1 MSYYQLLKGAE
12 ANSSIHWPTNFGYHL
27 LVVRYSSMP
36 PVDSC
41 SISKKRGRF
50 EVFLTSSFLIFTLL
64 AYGFMV
70 HEQFYS
76 LLNLIEE
83 RAWYTIFMHSLFLAL
98 TSVLVYGGVLYHL
111 TRIGYFKRSSKIRN
125 DLGREQ
131 ELVFNTDAPRLTVL
145 VPSYKEEQR
154 VITQTLL
161 SAAFQIY
168 PKRRVVLLIDNP
180 PVSSTSDHDYWQL
193 SKARSIP
200 KTLTEY
206 FKAHKQQFVQAEN
219 EFVSR
224 NNAVS
229 LNIIAE
235 AERLTKLW
243 TALESHFSDLIDSYD
258 VHNHVDRLFLTLIYE
273 RLQSIFS
280 DKISNCK
287 ALTIEAIRR
296 EYRFLVILFDVEFDS
311 FERKKYLNFSHA
323 ANKAMNLNS
332 YIGLVGGFYR
342 EERVPGGMVLSRC
355 DEKDATLSIPDTE
368 YYITLDA
375 DSLVV
380 PEYSM
385 RLISMMEN
393 PENGRTGIAQTP
405 YSAIPGAESLLERI
419 AGATTDIQ
427 YLIHQGFTFFNA
439 TYWVGANAVIRA
451 AALQDIKVVTEERGY
466 EVYKFIQDHTV
477 IEDTESSIDIA
488 GKNWNLYNHPER
500 LAYSATPPDFGS
512 LVIQRRR
519 WANGGLLIL
528 PKLIQYLLKNFSL
541 AGISEGFFRFH
552 YLVSIAAV
560 NIGLLMLMLLPFG
573 EEFNT
578 IWLPLTSLTYY
589 ILYARDLKQNG
600 YRITDVFRVYAL
612 NLLLIPINMG
622 GVFKSVEQAF
632 TGKHIPFARTPKI
645 EGRTAAGSSYIIFS
659 YVLLAQFFAGG
670 IYSIVKDHLFLGCF
684 SLMNAAILLYA
695 IIIFIGL
702 KESVE
707 DVMQGVAK
715 KELSIEDLALSTGR
729 KNL

>member
-1 MSYYQLLKGAE
+1 MIFSLRSQ
-12 ANSSIHWPTNFGYHL
+12 
-27 LVVRYSSMP
+27 
-36 PVDSC
+36 VDSC
-41 SISKKRGRF
+41 SVSKKSSKF
-50 EVFLTSSFLIFTLL
+50 EVGLTSGFLIFTLL
-64 AYGFMV
+64 AYGSMI

-76 LLNLIEE
+76 LPNLVEE
-83 RAWYTIFMHSLFLAL
+83 RAWYAIFMHMLFLVL
-98 TSVLVYGGVLYHL
+98 TSFLVYGGVLYHF
-111 TRIGYFKRSSKIRN
+111 TRIGYFKRVSKTRN
-125 DLGREQ
+125 HSDREQ
-131 ELVFNTDAPRLTVL
+131 ELVFNNDAPRLTVL

-154 VITQTLL
+154 VIMQTLL

-168 PKRRVVLLIDNP
+168 PRRRVVLLIDNP
-180 PVSSTSDHDYWQL
+180 PVTSTSGHDYRQL
-193 SKARSIP
+193 SKARSLP
-200 KTLTEY
+200 VTLTEY
-206 FKAHKQQFVQAEN
+206 FRSHKQKFVQAED
-219 EFVSR
+219 EFLGR
-224 NNAVS
+224 QDGVS
-229 LNIIAE
+229 LDIGAE
-235 AERLTKLW
+235 TERLKKLW
-243 TALESHFSDLIDSYD
+243 AELESHFSGLINSYD
-258 VHNHVDRLFLTLIYE
+258 VHNHVDRLFLSLIYE
-273 RLQSIFS
+273 RLQSILS
-280 DKISNCK
+280 EKSSC
-287 ALTIEAIRR
+287 LTVLTLEAIRR

-332 YIGLVGGFYR
+332 YIALVGGFYR
-342 EERVPGGMVLSRC
+342 EERVQGGMILSRC
-355 DEKDATLSIPDTE
+355 EEKDAMLSVPDTE

-380 PEYSM
+380 PEYAY

-393 PENGRTGIAQTP
+393 PENSRVGIAQTP
-405 YSAIPGAESLLERI
+405 YSAIPGADSLLERI

-451 AALQDIKVVTEERGY
+451 AALQEIKIVTQERGY
-466 EVYKFIQDHTV
+466 EVSKFIQDHTV

-488 GKNWNLYNHPER
+488 EKKWKLYNHPER

-512 LVIQRRR
+512 LIIQRRR

-528 PKLIQYLLKNFSL
+528 PKLVRYFFRNFSL
-541 AGISEGFFRFH
+541 SAISEGFFRFH

-600 YRITDVFRVYAL
+600 YRISDVFRVYAL
-612 NLLLIPINMG
+612 NLLLIPVNLG

-632 TGKHIPFARTPKI
+632 TGNHIPFARTPKV

-659 YVLLAQFFAGG
+659 YVLLVQFLLGG
-670 IYSIVKDHLFLGCF
+670 VYSILKAHLFLGCF

-707 DVMQGVAK
+707 DVMQLVSK
-715 KELSIEDLALSTGR
+715 KELVIEELAFSTGR
-729 KNL
+729 KSLQLLD

>member
-1 MSYYQLLKGAE
+1 MFSLRSQVD
-12 ANSSIHWPTNFGYHL
+12 FGS
-27 LVVRYSSMP
+27 VSRK
-36 PVDSC
+36 C
-41 SISKKRGRF
+41 SKF
-50 EVFLTSSFLIFTLL
+50 EVGLTSSFLIFTLL
-64 AYGFMV
+64 AYGFMI

-76 LLNLIEE
+76 LPNLVAE
-83 RAWYTIFMHSLFLAL
+83 RAWYAIFMHMLFLAL
-98 TSVLVYGGVLYHL
+98 TSFLVYGGVLYHF
-111 TRIGYFKRSSKIRN
+111 TRIGYFKRVSKNRN
-125 DLGREQ
+125 NSEREQ
-131 ELVFNTDAPRLTVL
+131 ELVFKNDAPRLTVL

-154 VITQTLL
+154 VIMQTLL

-180 PVSSTSDHDYWQL
+180 PVSPTSGHDYWQL
-193 SKARSIP
+193 SKARSLP

-206 FKAHKQQFVQAEN
+206 FNSHKQKFVQAEN
-219 EFVSR
+219 DFFSR

-229 LNIIAE
+229 LDITTE
-235 AERLTKLW
+235 TERLTTLW
-243 TALESHFSDLIDSYD
+243 AELESHFSSLVDSYD
-258 VHNHVDRLFLTLIYE
+258 AHNHVDRLFLNLIYE

-280 DKISNCK
+280 DKRNGSK
-287 ALTIEAIRR
+287 VLSLEAIGR

-311 FERKKYLNFSHA
+311 FERKKYLNLSHA

-355 DEKDATLSIPDTE
+355 EEKDAMLSIPDTE
-368 YYITLDA
+368 YFITLDA

-380 PEYSM
+380 PEYSV
-385 RLISMMEN
+385 RLISLMEN
-393 PENGRTGIAQTP
+393 PENSRIGIAQTP
-405 YSAIPGAESLLERI
+405 YSAIPGADSLLERI

-451 AALQDIKVVTEERGY
+451 AALQEIKIVTQERGY
-466 EVYKFIQDHTV
+466 EVCKYIQDHTV

-519 WANGGLLIL
+519 WANGGLLIM
-528 PKLIQYLLKNFSL
+528 PKLIKYLFGNLSL
-541 AGISEGFFRFH
+541 SGISEGFFRFH

-589 ILYARDLKQNG
+589 VLYARDLKQNG

-612 NLLLIPINMG
+612 NLLLIPVNLG

-632 TGKHIPFARTPKI
+632 TGKHIPFARTPKV

-659 YVLLAQFFAGG
+659 YVLLAQFLLGG
-670 IYSIVKDHLFLGCF
+670 IYSILKAHLFLGCF

-707 DVMQGVAK
+707 DVMQGVSK
-715 KELSIEDLALSTGR
+715 KELFVEELALSTGQES
-729 KNL
+729 L

>member
-1 MSYYQLLKGAE
+1 MI
-12 ANSSIHWPTNFGYHL
+12 SS
-27 LVVRYSSMP
+27 VKSQ
-36 PVDSC
+36 VDSC
-41 SISKKRGRF
+41 SVSRKKSKF
-50 EVFLTSSFLIFTLL
+50 EVGLTSSFLIFTLI
-64 AYGFMV
+64 AYGFMI

-76 LLNLIEE
+76 LPNLVAEH
-83 RAWYTIFMHSLFLAL
+83 AWYTIFMRSLFLAL

-111 TRIGYFKRSSKIRN
+111 TRVGYFSRVSKKQN
-125 DLGREQ
+125 NSEREHN
-131 ELVFNTDAPRLTVL
+131 LVFNNEAPRLTVL
-145 VPSYKEEQR
+145 VPSYKEEER
-154 VITQTLL
+154 VILQTLL

-193 SKARSIP
+193 SKARSLP
-200 KTLTEY
+200 RTLTEY
-206 FKAHKQQFVQAEN
+206 FNCHKKQFVQAED
-219 EFVSR
+219 EFLSR
-224 NNAVS
+224 HEAIS
-229 LNIIAE
+229 IDITAE
-235 AERLTKLW
+235 TERLMKLW
-243 TALESHFSDLIDSYD
+243 TEMESHFTALIDAYD
-258 VHNHVDRLFLTLIYE
+258 VHNHVDSLFLKLIYE

-280 DKISNCK
+280 EKKMSCKPLTMEEIS
-287 ALTIEAIRR
+287 R

-355 DEKDATLSIPDTE
+355 AEKDAMLSVPDTE
-368 YYITLDA
+368 YFITLDA
-375 DSLVV
+375 DSLIV
-380 PEYSM
+380 PEYAI
-385 RLISMMEN
+385 RLISMMES
-393 PENGRTGIAQTP
+393 PENSRTGIAQTP
-405 YSAIPGAESLLERI
+405 YSAIPGAESVLERI

-451 AALQDIKVVTEERGY
+451 SALQDIKIVTEERGY
-466 EVYKFIQDHTV
+466 EVSKFIQDHTV

-488 GKNWNLYNHPER
+488 GKKWNLYNHPER

-528 PKLIQYLLKNFSL
+528 PKLMRYMFRNLSL
-541 AGISEGFFRFH
+541 SGLSEGFFRFH
-552 YLVSIAAV
+552 YLVSIAAI

-589 ILYARDLKQNG
+589 ILYARDLRQNG
-600 YRITDVFRVYAL
+600 YRVTDVFRVYAL
-612 NLLLIPINMG
+612 NLLLIPINLG

-632 TGKHIPFARTPKI
+632 TGRHIPFARTPKI

-659 YVLLAQFFAGG
+659 YVLLAQFLLGG
-670 IYSIVKDHLFLGCF
+670 MYSILKDHLFLGCF
-684 SLMNAAILLYA
+684 SLMNAAVLLYA

-707 DVMQGVAK
+707 DVMQGVSK
-715 KELSIEDLALSTGR
+715 KELFIEEFALSTAQ
-729 KNL
+729 KSL

>member
-1 MSYYQLLKGAE
+1 MS
-12 ANSSIHWPTNFGYHL
+12 
-27 LVVRYSSMP
+27 
-36 PVDSC
+36 PVDS
-41 SISKKRGRF
+41 SSVSNKRSKF
-50 EVFLTSSFLIFTLL
+50 EVALTSSFLLFTLI

-76 LLNLIEE
+76 LPNLIEG
-83 RAWYTIFMHSLFLAL
+83 RAWYEIFMHALFLAL
-98 TSVLVYGGVLYHL
+98 TSVLVYGGVLYHF
-111 TRIGYFKRSSKIRN
+111 TRIGYFKRVAKTRN
-125 DLGREQ
+125 NADREQ
-131 ELVFNTDAPRLTVL
+131 ELIFNSDAPRLTVL

-154 VITQTLL
+154 VIMQTLL
-161 SAAFQIY
+161 SAAFQLY

-193 SKARSIP
+193 SKARSVP
-200 KTLTEY
+200 KTLTDY
-206 FKAHKQQFVQAEN
+206 FKAHKQQFVQAEH
-219 EFVSR
+219 EFLTR
-224 NNAVS
+224 NDSVS
-229 LNIIAE
+229 LDIYAE

-243 TALESHFSDLIDSYD
+243 DELEGHFSSLIDSYD
-258 VHNHVDRLFLTLIYE
+258 VHNHVDRLFLKLIYE
-273 RLQSIFS
+273 RLLSIINEKRS
-280 DKISNCK
+280 KSN
-287 ALTIEAIRR
+287 ALTLDVIRM

-332 YIGLVGGFYR
+332 YIGLVGGFFR

-355 DEKDATLSIPDTE
+355 EEKDATLSIPETE
-368 YYITLDA
+368 YFITLDA

-380 PEYSM
+380 PEYSV

-393 PENGRTGIAQTP
+393 PENSRTGIAQTP
-405 YSAIPGAESLLERI
+405 YSAIPGSDSLLERV

-451 AALQDIKVVTEERGY
+451 AALQDIKVVTQERGY
-466 EVYKFIQDHTV
+466 EVCKYIQDHTV

-528 PKLIQYLLKNFSL
+528 PKLVRYLFRNFSL
-541 AGISEGFFRFH
+541 SGISEGFFRFH

-612 NLLLIPINMG
+612 NLLLIPVNLG

-659 YVLLAQFFAGG
+659 YVLLVQFLLGG
-670 IYSIVKDHLFLGCF
+670 MYSIIKDHLFLGCF

-707 DVMQGVAK
+707 DVMQGVSK
-715 KELSIEDLALSTGR
+715 KELPIEEFAFSTAQ
-729 KNL
+729 KSL

>member
-1 MSYYQLLKGAE
+1 MY
-12 ANSSIHWPTNFGYHL
+12 
-27 LVVRYSSMP
+27 
-36 PVDSC
+36 PVGSC
-41 SISKKRGRF
+41 SVSRKSSKF
-50 EVFLTSSFLIFTLL
+50 EVGLTFSFLIFTLI

-76 LLNLIEE
+76 LPNLIEE
-83 RAWYTIFMHSLFLAL
+83 RAWYPIFMHMLFLVL
-98 TSVLVYGGVLYHL
+98 TSVLVYGGVLYHF
-111 TRIGYFKRSSKIRN
+111 TRIGYFKRASKTHN
-125 DLGREQ
+125 NLGREQ

-145 VPSYKEEQR
+145 VPSYKEEQC
-154 VITQTLL
+154 VIMQTLL

-180 PVSSTSDHDYWQL
+180 PVSPTSGHDYWQL
-193 SKARSIP
+193 SKARSLP

-206 FKAHKQQFVQAEN
+206 FNSHKEKFVQAEN
-219 EFVSR
+219 DFLSR

-229 LNIIAE
+229 QDITTE
-235 AERLTKLW
+235 TERLTTLW
-243 TALESHFSDLIDSYD
+243 AELENHFSSLVDSYD
-258 VHNHVDRLFLTLIYE
+258 LHNHVDRLFLNLIYE

-280 DKISNCK
+280 DKRNSSNV
-287 ALTIEAIRR
+287 LTLEAISR

-311 FERKKYLNFSHA
+311 FERKKYLNLSHS

-355 DEKDATLSIPDTE
+355 EEKDAMLSIPDTE
-368 YYITLDA
+368 YFITLDA

-380 PEYSM
+380 PEYSV
-385 RLISMMEN
+385 RLISLMEN
-393 PENGRTGIAQTP
+393 PENSRIGIAQTP
-405 YSAIPGAESLLERI
+405 YSAIPGADSLLERI

-451 AALQDIKVVTEERGY
+451 AALQEIKIVTQERGY
-466 EVYKFIQDHTV
+466 EVCKFIQDHTV

-488 GKNWNLYNHPER
+488 GKKWDLYNHPER

-519 WANGGLLIL
+519 WANGGLLIM
-528 PKLIQYLLKNFSL
+528 PKLIKYLFRNFSL
-541 AGISEGFFRFH
+541 SGISEGFFRFH

-589 ILYARDLKQNG
+589 VLYARDLKQNG

-612 NLLLIPINMG
+612 NLLLIPVNLG

-632 TGKHIPFARTPKI
+632 TGKHIPFARTPKV
-645 EGRTAAGSSYIIFS
+645 EGRTAAGSSYIVFS
-659 YVLLAQFFAGG
+659 YVLLAQFLLGG
-670 IYSIVKDHLFLGCF
+670 MYSILKAHLFLGCF

-707 DVMQGVAK
+707 DVMQGVSK
-715 KELSIEDLALSTGR
+715 KELFVEELALSTGQ
-729 KNL
+729 KSL

>member
-1 MSYYQLLKGAE
+1 M
-12 ANSSIHWPTNFGYHL
+12 I
-27 LVVRYSSMP
+27 
-36 PVDSC
+36 
-41 SISKKRGRF
+41 
-50 EVFLTSSFLIFTLL
+50 
-64 AYGFMV
+64 

-76 LLNLIEE
+76 LPILVEE
-83 RAWYTIFMHSLFLAL
+83 GAWYAIFMHMLFLVL
-98 TSVLVYGGVLYHL
+98 TSFLVYGGLLYHF
-111 TRIGYFKRSSKIRN
+111 TRIGYFKRLSKTRN
-125 DLGREQ
+125 NSDREQ
-131 ELVFNTDAPRLTVL
+131 EAVFKKDAPRLTVL

-168 PKRRVVLLIDNP
+168 PRRRVVLLIDNP
-180 PVSSTSDHDYWQL
+180 PVSSTSGHDYWQL
-193 SKARSIP
+193 SKARSLP
-200 KTLTEY
+200 VTLTEY
-206 FKAHKQQFVQAEN
+206 FSSHKQKFIQAED
-219 EFVSR
+219 EFLSR
-224 NNAVS
+224 NDSVS
-229 LNIIAE
+229 NDITTE
-235 AERLTKLW
+235 AERLKKLW
-243 TALESHFSDLIDSYD
+243 AELENHFSGLIDSYD
-258 VHNHVDRLFLTLIYE
+258 VHNHVDSLFLTLIYE

-280 DKISNCK
+280 EKRISRTV
-287 ALTIEAIRR
+287 LTLEAIRR

-311 FERKKYLNFSHA
+311 FERKKYLNCSHA

-332 YIGLVGGFYR
+332 YIALVGGFYR
-342 EERVPGGMVLSRC
+342 EERVQGGMILSRC
-355 DEKDATLSIPDTE
+355 EEKDATLSIPDTE

-393 PENGRTGIAQTP
+393 PENSRVGIAQTP
-405 YSAIPGAESLLERI
+405 YSAIPGADSLLERI

-451 AALQDIKVVTEERGY
+451 AALQDIKIVTQERGY
-466 EVYKFIQDHTV
+466 EVSKFIQDHTV

-488 GKNWNLYNHPER
+488 DKKWKLYNHPER

-528 PKLIQYLLKNFSL
+528 PKLVRYFFRNLSL
-541 AGISEGFFRFH
+541 SAISEGFFRFH

-612 NLLLIPINMG
+612 NLLLIPVNLG

-659 YVLLAQFFAGG
+659 YVLLVQFLLGG
-670 IYSIVKDHLFLGCF
+670 MYSIIKDHLFLGCF

-707 DVMQGVAK
+707 DVMQGVSK
-715 KELSIEDLALSTGR
+715 KELAIEEFAFSTAQ
-729 KNL
+729 KSL

>member
-1 MSYYQLLKGAE
+1 M
-12 ANSSIHWPTNFGYHL
+12 I
-27 LVVRYSSMP
+27 
-36 PVDSC
+36 
-41 SISKKRGRF
+41 
-50 EVFLTSSFLIFTLL
+50 
-64 AYGFMV
+64 

-76 LLNLIEE
+76 LPILVEE
-83 RAWYTIFMHSLFLAL
+83 RAWYPIFMHLLFLVL
-98 TSVLVYGGVLYHL
+98 TSFLVYGGVLYHL
-111 TRIGYFKRSSKIRN
+111 TRIGYFKRFSKTGN
-125 DLGREQ
+125 NSDREQ
-131 ELVFNTDAPRLTVL
+131 ELVFNNDAPRLTVL

-154 VITQTLL
+154 VIMQTLL

-168 PKRRVVLLIDNP
+168 PRRRVVLLIDNP
-180 PVSSTSDHDYWQL
+180 PVSSTAGHDYWQL
-193 SKARSIP
+193 SKARSLPI
-200 KTLTEY
+200 TLTEY
-206 FKAHKQQFVQAEN
+206 FSSHKQTFVQAEN
-219 EFVSR
+219 EFLSR
-224 NNAVS
+224 NDSVS
-229 LNIIAE
+229 NDITTE
-235 AERLTKLW
+235 VERLKKFW
-243 TALESHFSDLIDSYD
+243 AELESHFSGLIDSYD
-258 VHNHVDRLFLTLIYE
+258 EHNHVDRLFLTLIYE

-280 DKISNCK
+280 EKRISRTV
-287 ALTIEAIRR
+287 LTLEAIRR

-311 FERKKYLNFSHA
+311 FERKKYLNCSHA

-332 YIGLVGGFYR
+332 YIALVGGYYR

-355 DEKDATLSIPDTE
+355 EEKEATLSIPETE

-393 PENGRTGIAQTP
+393 PENSRVGIAQTP
-405 YSAIPGAESLLERI
+405 YSAIPGADSLLERI

-451 AALQDIKVVTEERGY
+451 AALQDIKIVTHERGY
-466 EVYKFIQDHTV
+466 EVSKFIQDHTV

-528 PKLIQYLLKNFSL
+528 PKLVRYLFRNFSL
-541 AGISEGFFRFH
+541 SGISEGFFRFH

-612 NLLLIPINMG
+612 NLLLIPVNLG

-659 YVLLAQFFAGG
+659 YVLLVQFLLGG
-670 IYSIVKDHLFLGCF
+670 MYSIIKDHLFLGCF

-707 DVMQGVAK
+707 DVMQGVSK
-715 KELSIEDLALSTGR
+715 KELPIEEFAFSTAQ
-729 KNL
+729 KSL

>member
-1 MSYYQLLKGAE
+1 M
-12 ANSSIHWPTNFGYHL
+12 I
-27 LVVRYSSMP
+27 
-36 PVDSC
+36 
-41 SISKKRGRF
+41 
-50 EVFLTSSFLIFTLL
+50 
-64 AYGFMV
+64 

-76 LLNLIEE
+76 LPILVEE
-83 RAWYTIFMHSLFLAL
+83 GAWYAIFMHMLFLVL
-98 TSVLVYGGVLYHL
+98 TSFLVYGGLLYHF
-111 TRIGYFKRSSKIRN
+111 TRIGYFKRLSKTRN
-125 DLGREQ
+125 NSDREQ
-131 ELVFNTDAPRLTVL
+131 EAVFKKDAPRLTVL

-154 VITQTLL
+154 VINQTLL

-168 PKRRVVLLIDNP
+168 PRRRVVLLIDNP
-180 PVSSTSDHDYWQL
+180 PVSSTSGHDYWQL
-193 SKARSIP
+193 SKARSLP
-200 KTLTEY
+200 VTLTEY
-206 FKAHKQQFVQAEN
+206 FSSHKQKFIQAED
-219 EFVSR
+219 EFLSR
-224 NNAVS
+224 NDSVS
-229 LNIIAE
+229 NDITTE
-235 AERLTKLW
+235 AERLKKLW
-243 TALESHFSDLIDSYD
+243 AELENHFSGLIDSYD
-258 VHNHVDRLFLTLIYE
+258 VHNHVDSLFLTLIYE

-280 DKISNCK
+280 EKRISRTV
-287 ALTIEAIRR
+287 LTLEAIRR

-311 FERKKYLNFSHA
+311 FERKKYLNCSHA

-332 YIGLVGGFYR
+332 YIALVGGFYR
-342 EERVPGGMVLSRC
+342 EERVQGGMILSRC
-355 DEKDATLSIPDTE
+355 EEKDATLSIPDTE

-393 PENGRTGIAQTP
+393 PENSRVGIAQTP
-405 YSAIPGAESLLERI
+405 YSAIPGADSLLERI

-451 AALQDIKVVTEERGY
+451 AALQDIKIVTQERGY
-466 EVYKFIQDHTV
+466 EVSKFIQDHTV

-488 GKNWNLYNHPER
+488 DKKWKLYNHPER

-528 PKLIQYLLKNFSL
+528 PKLVRYFFRNLSL
-541 AGISEGFFRFH
+541 SAISEGFFRFH

-612 NLLLIPINMG
+612 NLLLIPVNLG

-659 YVLLAQFFAGG
+659 YVLLVQFLLGG
-670 IYSIVKDHLFLGCF
+670 MYSIIKDHLFLGCF

-707 DVMQGVAK
+707 DVMQGVSK
-715 KELSIEDLALSTGR
+715 KELAIEEFAFSTAQ
-729 KNL
+729 KSL

>member
-1 MSYYQLLKGAE
+1 MFSLRSQG
-12 ANSSIHWPTNFGYHL
+12 
-27 LVVRYSSMP
+27 
-36 PVDSC
+36 DSGSVFRTC
-41 SISKKRGRF
+41 SKF
-50 EVFLTSSFLIFTLL
+50 EVGLTSGFLIFTLL
-64 AYGFMV
+64 AYGFMI

-76 LLNLIEE
+76 FPNLV
-83 RAWYTIFMHSLFLAL
+83 AGQQWYAIFMHLLFLVL
-98 TSVLVYGGVLYHL
+98 TSFLVYGGVLYHF
-111 TRIGYFKRSSKIRN
+111 TRIGYFKRLSKTRN
-125 DLGREQ
+125 NSDCEQ
-131 ELVFNTDAPRLTVL
+131 ELVFNDDAPRLTVL
-145 VPSYKEEQR
+145 VPSYKEEQH
-154 VITQTLL
+154 VIMQTLL
-161 SAAFQIY
+161 SAAFQLY

-180 PVSSTSDHDYWQL
+180 PVSSTAGHDYCQL
-193 SKARSIP
+193 SKARTLP

-206 FKAHKQQFVQAEN
+206 FHSHKERFVQAEHD
-219 EFVSR
+219 FLSR
-224 NNAVS
+224 RDAVS
-229 LNIIAE
+229 FDITSE
-235 AERLTKLW
+235 AERLKKLW
-243 TALESHFSDLIDSYD
+243 AELESHFSSLIDAYD
-258 VHNHVDRLFLTLIYE
+258 VHNHVDRLFLKLIYE

-280 DKISNCK
+280 DKINSCK
-287 ALTIEAIRR
+287 VLTLAETGR

-311 FERKKYLNFSHA
+311 FERKKYLNLSHA

-342 EERVPGGMVLSRC
+342 EERVQGGMVLSRC
-355 DEKDATLSIPDTE
+355 EENDATLSIPDTE

-380 PEYSM
+380 PEYSV
-385 RLISMMEN
+385 RLISLMQN
-393 PENGRTGIAQTP
+393 PENSRIGIAQTP
-405 YSAIPGAESLLERI
+405 YSAIPGADSLLERI

-451 AALQDIKVVTEERGY
+451 AALQDIKIVTEERGY
-466 EVYKFIQDHTV
+466 EVCKFIQDHTV

-488 GKNWNLYNHPER
+488 GKKWNLYNHPER

-519 WANGGLLIL
+519 WANGGLLIM
-528 PKLIQYLLKNFSL
+528 PKLIKYLVNNFSL
-541 AGISEGFFRFH
+541 SGISEGFFRFH

-612 NLLLIPINMG
+612 NLLLIPVNLG
-622 GVFKSVEQAF
+622 GVSKSVEQAF
-632 TGKHIPFARTPKI
+632 TGRHIPFARTPKI

-659 YVLLAQFFAGG
+659 YVLLAQFLLGG
-670 IYSIVKDHLFLGCF
+670 IYSILKDHLFLGCF

-695 IIIFIGL
+695 IIIFVGL
-702 KESVE
+702 KESFE
-707 DVMQGVAK
+707 DVMQGVSK
-715 KELSIEDLALSTGR
+715 KEHFIEDLALSAAQES
-729 KNL
+729 L